1 MDRAAVFVDAGY
13 LLATGGLLCVKERSR
28 AKLSVEYEP
37 LVTMLGR
44 LAREH
49 TRLPLL
55 RIYWYDAAFQS
66 QPTADHLRINALP
79 STKVRLGR
87 LSAAGVQK
95 GTDALIYRDLFT
107 LSRQGAMCCALLVS
121 GDEDLRE
128 GVVAAQEF
136 GVRVT
141 VVGVAAGPDE
151 VNQSAALTNEA
162 DENIVLGHGDLAP
175 YFALRRHAKTPPTG
189 VATATSREQKA
200 AFGRDA
206 LEAVAEEA
214 ARTFAEQFLR
224 RGADAV
230 RELRTLYP
238 RIPQPVDAELLNF
251 VEERAGSL
259 YHDESRRRGVRAAFW
274 LVVRADGSRGAS

>member
-1 MDRAAVFVDAGY
+1 MDRVAVFVDAGY
-13 LLATGGLLCVKERSR
+13 LLATGGLICVKERSR
-28 AKLSVEYEP
+28 AKLRVEYEP
-37 LVTMLGR
+37 LITGLGR

-66 QPTADHLRINALP
+66 QPTEDHLRINALP

-107 LSRQGAMCCALLVS
+107 LARQRAMCCALLVS

-128 GVVAAQEF
+128 GVAAAQEF

-141 VVGVAAGPDE
+141 VVGVAAGPNE

-162 DENIVLGHGDLAP
+162 DENIVLGLGDLSP
-175 YFALRRHAKTPPTG
+175 YFGLRLPS
-189 VATATSREQKA
+189 VAAPVAAVTAASSREQRA

-206 LEAVAEEA
+206 LEAIAEER
-214 ARTFAEQFLR
+214 ARKFARRFIS
-224 RGADAV
+224 RGAEAV
-230 RELRTLYP
+230 TELRVLYP
-238 RIPQPVDAELLNF
+238 RIPQPVDAELLAF
-251 VEERAGSL
+251 VEERVGSL
-259 YHDESRRRGVRAAFW
+259 YHDEARRRAVRAAFW
-274 LVVRADGSRGAS
+274 AVIRAD